1 MDYVAL
7 GRGGPK
13 VSAIGLGMWQAGG
26 KAWGSDVRDADC
38 RKAMERAV
46 ELGIN
51 LVDTAEAYGD
61 GHSET
66 VMSRAIKNVGR
77 DNVFVATKVG
87 GWHLRADDVE
97 KACAASLKRLGVR
110 EIDLY
115 QVHWPDPWS
124 QVPLRETMK
133 ALEALHRA
141 GRIRNIGVSNFAV
154 RDLTEA
160 RSHLSRAD
168 IASNQVLYNM
178 LQLDAEAEVLP
189 YYKPDGNPILA

>member
-66 VMSRAIKNVGR
+66 VVRRAIKNVGR
-77 DNVFVATKVG
+77 DNVFIAAKGG
-87 GWHLRADDVE
+87 GWHPQPGGGGT
-97 KACAASLKRLGVR
+97 ACAPSLELVG
-110 EIDLY
+110 
-115 QVHWPDPWS
+115 
-124 QVPLRETMK
+124 
-133 ALEALHRA
+133 
-141 GRIRNIGVSNFAV
+141 
-154 RDLTEA
+154 
-160 RSHLSRAD
+160 
-168 IASNQVLYNM
+168 
-178 LQLDAEAEVLP
+178 
-189 YYKPDGNPILA
+189 